1 MKTLVMLV
9 ILTLL
14 IWIILASLMMR
25 NHIRGPTNKDKY
37 FLKLNRLIASSGI
50 RERIKFYNIM
60 IHLALSVGIFFITFS
75 LSRIRLGQFSSIIFC
90 ILTFFIP
97 SLVLAILKQNKVSRT
112 RKATVDFIE
121 IFSNQ
126 MNICS
131 NIFDAMKESI
141 KYTKNPVKDVV
152 QSGIDMY
159 ERKIDPEKCIS
170 YISAN
175 LVGMEVKA
183 FFENLKYYF
192 IEGGDITEINDDF
205 LGELEDIIEIDRKEE
220 SEDQILN
227 TWIYAIICA
236 NLLGVSTVIMSDA
249 SKLITQTMYGEIVLS
264 TNFALC
270 LILIINTLLKQG
282 DLE

>member
-9 ILTLL
+9 LLTLL

-25 NHIRGPTNKDKY
+25 NHIRGPKDKDKH
-37 FLKLNRLIASSGI
+37 FLKVNRLIDSSGI
-50 RERIKFYNIM
+50 RERFKFYNVVY
-60 IHLALSVGIFFITFS
+60 HLGISIGIFLITFNVA
-75 LSRIRLGQFSSIIFC
+75 RIRLGGFSSIIFC

-97 SLVLAILKQNKVSRT
+97 SLILAILRQNKVSQT

-126 MNICS
+126 MNTCS
-131 NIFDAMKESI
+131 NIFDAMKESV
-141 KYTKNPVKDVV
+141 KYTKNPVKGVV
-152 QSGIDMY
+152 QTGLEMY
-159 ERKIDPEKCIS
+159 DKKIDPEKCIS

-192 IEGGDITEINDDF
+192 IEGGDISDINDDF
-205 LGELEDIIEIDRKEE
+205 LGELEDIIEIDRKED

-227 TWIYAIICA
+227 TWVYLIIGA
-236 NLLGVSTVIMSDA
+236 NLFGVGTVIMSDV
-249 SKLITQTMYGEIVLS
+249 SKLITQSMYGEIILS
-264 TNFALC
+264 FNFALC
-270 LILIINTLLKQG
+270 IILIVNTLLKQG